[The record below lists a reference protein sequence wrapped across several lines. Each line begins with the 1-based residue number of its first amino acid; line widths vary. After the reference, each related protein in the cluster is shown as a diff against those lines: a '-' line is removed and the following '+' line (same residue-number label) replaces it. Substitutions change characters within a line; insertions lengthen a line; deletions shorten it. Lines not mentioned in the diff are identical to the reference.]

1 MRGTSVSTQG
11 SLGSRECTALVLI
24 LGRVGLSGIGS
35 QLTEYSSPVG
45 VLDGRNESLMDIPP
59 RLLHLCRIHT

>member
-11 SLGSRECTALVLI
+11 SLGSRKCAVLVLI

-35 QLTEYSSPVG
+35 QLTVHGLPVG
-45 VLDGRNESLMDIPP
+45 VLDGRNEPLPDIPP
-59 RLLHLCRIHT
+59 WLLHLCKIPA